1 MSSTPTLGRYHFQ
14 AWARRGIAASLN
26 NPDGGALP
34 SRAKLS
40 VQLFLEVQG
49 GSAPNP
55 VLPAATPV
63 ALFGPGDVAGID
75 PRMVIRTEPRQ
86 YTVNFEPNYLSGIE
100 FDTPD
105 FPWLFT
111 PASPNGDRL
120 RPWVA
125 LIVLKQSEFSVPS
138 VAPNPLPTIAV
149 QTMSALQDLS
159 DGWNWAHVQISG
171 DASLSDSLASA
182 PGNVISRLLCPR
194 RLDPETSY
202 SAFLVPAF
210 QNGVQ
215 AGLGQDVSGVTT
227 SDPAW
232 TQATQAPVT
241 LPFYFRFDF
250 NTSDEGD
257 FESLVRRLT
266 PRVLPASV
274 GQRLMDV
281 QHVDPGFPSAGGPL
295 GLDGALESVS
305 TTDTAWSGA
314 DKDAFQTALQ
324 AWINQTSPATDDPA
338 NPVVYPYP
346 GDPVV
351 VPPIYGRWQAAVTS
365 VNRAVAGWVND
376 LSLDPRNRSAAG
388 MGTQIVQGEQTQL
401 MASAWQQVDGV
412 LQANQMLK
420 EAQLA
425 RAVSQQLYRQHLQTA
440 QPETLLSFT
449 APLHSRLLASPT
461 TVTAQIRASR
471 IPQRMFCGA
480 FRKAARLPWR
490 LGMAQNGA
498 PALLTRVNSG
508 SVAIVPP
515 IQPPAGMVPI
525 EQISN
530 ESAPTWAEKL
540 AKWWKWILLGLIV
553 LLAALVVIVGLSAGW
568 AVALGAAVAAVAAG
582 AVAWNALKN
591 SIASASAASAVQ
603 FSNFT
608 AAAVSQVPPRPGF
621 QITTPGTSVAAAGS
635 GGADSAQAAA
645 FRKATSQVFAD
656 YQLLPENPAP
666 LPALDI
672 ATLHSTI
679 LTRIDPVT
687 TIPKR
692 IQGLLT
698 ISEHLA
704 WQPADPLEPIMAA
717 PDFPQPMYAP
727 LRDLS
732 QEYLLPGVEQI
743 PPDTVGLLQ
752 SNPAF
757 IEAYMVGLNSEM
769 GRELLWFGYPTDQRG
784 SYFRQFWDVSAYV
797 PQPSDPT
804 DPAQLEELL
813 KDIPP
818 INTWQLASSLGQ
830 HPNRPGIVKNNLVL
844 LVRGELF
851 KRYPNA
857 IVYAA
862 KAKRILD
869 GTRVLDE
876 SDERYPLFRGTLSPD
891 MTFLGFNLT
900 AADARG
906 GTTSSP
912 DGFFFVFQEQPSE
925 PRFGLE
931 PTPDISP
938 VPHWA
943 DLAWTNF
950 GATSGTQPKAKPA
963 VAITG
968 PSPASVIATSPWRL
982 ASQVFAS
989 VLQSTQLPNF
999 LRASQQPTGIAIVS
1013 DSDDPDDTN
1022 NQWGVN
1028 SAQTAYI
1035 LLRLPFR
1042 ILIHADLMLPP
1053 P

>member
-1 MSSTPTLGRYHFQ
+1 MSSAPTLGRYHFQ

-26 NPDGGALP
+26 TPDGGTLP
-34 SRAKLS
+34 SRANLS
-40 VQLFLEVQG
+40 VQLFLDVQG
-49 GSAPNP
+49 GTAPNP
-55 VLPAATPV
+55 VTPPATPV
-63 ALFGPGDVAGID
+63 SLFGPGDVVGVD

-86 YTVNFEPNYLSGIE
+86 FTVNFEPNYLSGIE
-100 FDTPD
+100 FDTLD

-111 PASPNGDRL
+111 PAAPNGDRL

-125 LIVLKQSEFSVPS
+125 LIVLKTSEFTVPA
-138 VAPNPLPTIAV
+138 VAPNPLPTIVV

-159 DGWNWAHVQISG
+159 VSWNWAHVQISG
-171 DASLSDSLASA
+171 DASLSDALATA

-194 RLDPETSY
+194 RLDPEASY

-215 AGLGQDVSGVTT
+215 AGLGQDVSAVT
-227 SDPAW
+227 SSEPAW
-232 TQATQAPVT
+232 TSATQAPLT
-241 LPFYFRFDF
+241 LPFYYRFDF

-257 FESLVRRLT
+257 FESLVRALT
-266 PRVLPASV
+266 PSVLPASV
-274 GQRLMDV
+274 GQRPMDV
-281 QHVDPGFPSAGGPL
+281 QHPDPGIPSAGGPL

-305 TTDTAWSGA
+305 TTDTPWTGA

-324 AWINQTSPATDDPA
+324 TWINQTAPPTDDPA
-338 NPVVYPYP
+338 NPRTYPPP

-365 VNRAVAGWVND
+365 VNRAAAGWVND

-388 MGTQIVQGEQTQL
+388 MGTQVVQEEQTQL

-412 LQANQMLK
+412 PQANQFLK

-425 RAVSQQLYRQHLQTA
+425 RAVSQQIYRQHLQPA
-440 QPETLLSFT
+440 PPETLLNFT
-449 APLHSRLLASPT
+449 APLHSRLLASPMT
-461 TVTAQIRASR
+461 ITATIRASR
-471 IPQRMFCGA
+471 VPQRMFSGA

-490 LGMAQNGA
+490 LGLATNGA
-498 PALLTRVNSG
+498 PTLLTRVNSG
-508 SVAIVPP
+508 DVGIVPP
-515 IQPPAGMVPI
+515 IQPPAGMVSI
-525 EQISN
+525 DQISN
-530 ESAPTWAEKL
+530 QSAPSWAENL
-540 AKWWKWILLGLIV
+540 LKWKKWILLGVI
-553 LLAALVVIVGLSAGW
+553 LLLAVVVVIAGLAGGWAAALV
-568 AVALGAAVAAVAAG
+568 AAVICAAAA
-582 AVAWNALKN
+582 AAAWNALKN
-591 SIASASAASAVQ
+591 SIVSATAASSMQ
-603 FSNFT
+603 PSNFT
-608 AAAVSQVPPRPGF
+608 PAVVAQVPPRPSF
-621 QITTPGTSVAAAGS
+621 QITAPGTAASAAGFGS
-635 GGADSAQAAA
+635 ADSAQAAA
-645 FRKATSQVFAD
+645 FRAATSQLFAE
-656 YQLLPENPAP
+656 YQLLPVNPGP
-666 LPALDI
+666 LPSLDI
-672 ATLHSTI
+672 ATLQTTI
-679 LTRIDPVT
+679 LARIDPVT
-687 TIPKR
+687 TIPAR
-692 IQGLLT
+692 VQGLLT
-698 ISEHLA
+698 VSEHLP
-704 WQPADPLEPIMAA
+704 WQPVDPLETIMAA

-743 PPDTVGLLQ
+743 PPNTVGLLQ
-752 SNPAF
+752 SNQAF

-769 GRELLWFGYPTDQRG
+769 GRDLLWFGYPTDQRG

-797 PQPSDPT
+797 PQPGDPT
-804 DPAQLEELL
+804 DPAQLEDML

-818 INTWQLASSLGQ
+818 INTWSLSSSLGQ
-830 HPNRPGIVKNNLVL
+830 HPNRPGSANNLVL

-857 IVYAA
+857 IVYAG
-862 KAKRILD
+862 KAKRNPD
-869 GTRVLDE
+869 GTRVLDP

-950 GATSGTQPKAKPA
+950 GSPSETQPPPAPPAPISGT
-963 VAITG
+963 
-968 PSPASVIATSPWRL
+968 SPAAIMAHSPWRL
-982 ASQVFAS
+982 ASQVFAK
-989 VLQSTQLPNF
+989 VLQSTTVPNF
-999 LRASQQPTGIAIVS
+999 LTPLQQPTGIAIVS
-1013 DSDDPDDTN
+1013 DADNPNDTN

-1042 ILIHADLMLPP
+1042 ILIHADLMLPSS
-1053 P
+1053 

>member
-1 MSSTPTLGRYHFQ
+1 MSSAPTLGRYHFQ

-26 NPDGGALP
+26 TPDGGTLP
-34 SRAKLS
+34 SRANLS
-40 VQLFLEVQG
+40 VQLFLDVQG
-49 GSAPNP
+49 GTAPNP
-55 VLPAATPV
+55 VTPPATPV
-63 ALFGPGDVAGID
+63 SLFGPGDVVGVD

-86 YTVNFEPNYLSGIE
+86 FTVNFEPNYLSGIE
-100 FDTPD
+100 FDTLD

-111 PASPNGDRL
+111 PAAPNGDRL

-125 LIVLKQSEFSVPS
+125 LIVLKTSEFTVPA
-138 VAPNPLPTIAV
+138 VAPNPLPTIVV

-159 DGWNWAHVQISG
+159 VSWNWAHVQISG
-171 DASLSDSLASA
+171 DASLSDALATA

-194 RLDPETSY
+194 RLDPEASY

-215 AGLGQDVSGVTT
+215 AGLGQDVSAVT
-227 SDPAW
+227 SSEPAW
-232 TQATQAPVT
+232 TSATQAPLT
-241 LPFYFRFDF
+241 LPFYYRFDF

-257 FESLVRRLT
+257 FESLVRALT
-266 PRVLPASV
+266 PSVLPASV
-274 GQRLMDV
+274 GQRPMDV
-281 QHVDPGFPSAGGPL
+281 QHPDPGIPSAGGPL

-305 TTDTAWSGA
+305 TTDTPWTGA

-324 AWINQTSPATDDPA
+324 TWINQTAPATDDPA
-338 NPVVYPYP
+338 NPRTYPPP

-365 VNRAVAGWVND
+365 VNRAAAGWVND

-388 MGTQIVQGEQTQL
+388 MGTQVVQEEQTQL

-412 LQANQMLK
+412 LQANQFLK

-425 RAVSQQLYRQHLQTA
+425 RAVSQQIYRQHLQPA
-440 QPETLLSFT
+440 PPETLLNFT
-449 APLHSRLLASPT
+449 APLHSRLLASPMT
-461 TVTAQIRASR
+461 ITATIRASR
-471 IPQRMFCGA
+471 VPQRMFSGA

-490 LGMAQNGA
+490 LGLATNGA
-498 PALLTRVNSG
+498 PTLLTRVNSG
-508 SVAIVPP
+508 DVGIVPP
-515 IQPPAGMVPI
+515 IQPPAGMVSI
-525 EQISN
+525 DQISN
-530 ESAPTWAEKL
+530 QSAPSWAENL
-540 AKWWKWILLGLIV
+540 LKWKKWILLGVI
-553 LLAALVVIVGLSAGW
+553 LLLAVVVVIAGLAGGWAAALV
-568 AVALGAAVAAVAAG
+568 AAVICAAAA
-582 AVAWNALKN
+582 AAAWNALKN
-591 SIASASAASAVQ
+591 SIASATAASSMQ
-603 FSNFT
+603 PSNFT
-608 AAAVSQVPPRPGF
+608 PAVVARVPPRASF
-621 QITTPGTSVAAAGS
+621 QITAPGTAASAAGS
-635 GGADSAQAAA
+635 GSADSAQAAA
-645 FRKATSQVFAD
+645 FRAATSQLFAE
-656 YQLLPENPAP
+656 YQLLPVNPGP
-666 LPALDI
+666 LPSLDI
-672 ATLHSTI
+672 ATLQTTI
-679 LTRIDPVT
+679 LARIDPVT
-687 TIPKR
+687 TIPAR
-692 IQGLLT
+692 VQGLLT
-698 ISEHLA
+698 VSEHLP
-704 WQPADPLEPIMAA
+704 WQPVDPLETIMAA

-743 PPDTVGLLQ
+743 PPNTVGLLQ
-752 SNPAF
+752 SNQAF

-769 GRELLWFGYPTDQRG
+769 GRDLLWFGYPTDQRG

-797 PQPSDPT
+797 PQPGDPT
-804 DPAQLEELL
+804 DPAQLEDML

-818 INTWQLASSLGQ
+818 INTWSLSSSLGQ
-830 HPNRPGIVKNNLVL
+830 HPNRPGSANNLVL

-857 IVYAA
+857 IVYAG
-862 KAKRILD
+862 KAKRNPD
-869 GTRVLDE
+869 GTRVLDP

-950 GATSGTQPKAKPA
+950 GSPSETQPPPAPPAPISGT
-963 VAITG
+963 
-968 PSPASVIATSPWRL
+968 SPAAIMAHSPWRL
-982 ASQVFAS
+982 ASQVFAK
-989 VLQSTQLPNF
+989 VLQSTTVPNF
-999 LRASQQPTGIAIVS
+999 LTPLQQPTGIAIVS
-1013 DSDDPDDTN
+1013 DADNPNDTN

-1042 ILIHADLMLPP
+1042 ILIHADLMLPSS
-1053 P
+1053 